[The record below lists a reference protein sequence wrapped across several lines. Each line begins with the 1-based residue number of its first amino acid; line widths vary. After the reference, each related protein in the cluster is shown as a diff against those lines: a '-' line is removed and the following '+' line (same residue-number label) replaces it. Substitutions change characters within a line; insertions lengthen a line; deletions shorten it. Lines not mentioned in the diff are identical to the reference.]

1 MTEGLV
7 PVIDLEPVL
16 LKENPTEEIDN
27 AKETR
32 ELQSTATV
40 LKSSVRNT
48 QSVLI
53 DHQAKL
59 KLCFRKITDWFES
72 SRRHKRRELNLD
84 KSTTL
89 SSIVITYNQ
98 RWFEIYGA

>member
-32 ELQSTATV
+32 ELPIYSHCVKIISEEQ
-40 LKSSVRNT
+40 LKV
-48 QSVLI
+48 
-53 DHQAKL
+53 
-59 KLCFRKITDWFES
+59 FW
-72 SRRHKRRELNLD
+72 
-84 KSTTL
+84 
-89 SSIVITYNQ
+89 
-98 RWFEIYGA
+98 